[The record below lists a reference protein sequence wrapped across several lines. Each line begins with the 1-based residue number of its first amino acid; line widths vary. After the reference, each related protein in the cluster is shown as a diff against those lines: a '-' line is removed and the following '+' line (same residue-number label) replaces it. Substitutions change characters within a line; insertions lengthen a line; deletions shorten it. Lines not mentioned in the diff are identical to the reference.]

1 MYDSF
6 VRWYFWWCVE
16 LLRDI
21 SGWMGIT
28 YEELNVWV
36 FVVMHPLVTLFLFV
50 WVVRL
55 RRKIRSL

>member
-55 RRKIRSL
+55 RRKVRSL